1 MTSIVDSEAH
11 FLKRAS
17 EIHIDQSA
25 LDALTQHGFRSLGQ
39 LAFAVGQPGQV
50 IPETDFQS
58 FCRTIVPSAS
68 AACIASIR
76 RLLFEAQT
84 LAVQQLRLQLTSP
97 ESASKHVSEAER
109 DRRMTH
115 LRSTLVGLS
124 IEGPLEPGRKLLDEC
139 AHQEATGQLKY
150 LSPEKCVSRMHE
162 VTFAKNPNKQIS
174 LDQNRLIVQDE
185 TDELTVPAPSALQAM
200 EALKRR
206 GIAYVFAQAVSWT
219 EYDRYVTRL
228 FAHLHRE
235 APPGFSRVSVAQL
248 VEADRRVFAKLIERD
263 VKPRRSV
270 EGSYPLDSALD
281 EALTSYEVSFSL
293 MHQPLKGT
301 SGPLA
306 RPNKRSREEQPNKGR
321 GRGRVASTKGKGR
334 SKSSPPWVSIPK
346 FIRDKGGVAALPS
359 GEAVCFDFNIH
370 GDRCKCK
377 PDTCPRKHVCA
388 KCFGSHPIKDHK
400 E

>member
-1 MTSIVDSEAH
+1 MDSEAH

-17 EIHIDQSA
+17 EVHIDQPS
-25 LDALTQHGFRSLGQ
+25 LDALTRQGFRTLGQ

-50 IPETDFQS
+50 IPETDFQN

-115 LRSTLVGLS
+115 LRNTLVGLS
-124 IEGPLEPGRKLLDEC
+124 IEGPLEPGRKVLDEC

-150 LSPEKCVSRMHE
+150 LPPEKCVSRMHE
-162 VTFAKNPNKQIS
+162 VTFTKSPHKQIS
-174 LDQNRLIVQDE
+174 LDQHRLIVQDE

-206 GIAYVFAQAVSWT
+206 GIAYVFAQAVSWA

-235 APPGFSRVSVAQL
+235 APPGFGRVSVSQI
-248 VEADRRVFAKLIERD
+248 VDADRKVFAKLIEQD
-263 VKPRRSV
+263 VKPRRGV
-270 EGSYPLDSALD
+270 DGSYPLDKALG
-281 EALTSYEVSFSL
+281 EALTSYEVSFCL
-293 MHQPLKGT
+293 MHVPLKG
-301 SGPLA
+301 SGAPPA
-306 RPNKRSREEQPNKGR
+306 RPNKRGREDQPSKSR
-321 GRGRVASTKGKGR
+321 GRGRASSTKGKGR

-346 FIRDKGGVAALPS
+346 FIRDRGGVASLPS

-370 GDRCKCK
+370 GDKSKCK
-377 PDTCPRKHVCA
+377 PDACPRKHVCA
-388 KCFGSHPIKDHK
+388 KCFGNHPIKDHK